1 MKKEICIIIG
11 GQIRDLERILASYDV
26 DVYEQVKINDAVKMA
41 IQLEKEGVL
50 AIISTGGTASEM
62 EQHISIPVIRA
73 NPTYFDLI
81 ETFRH
86 LELQGNIIG
95 EEVALFLHHSR
106 NVLIERLQPFVRNKI
121 YFFRYQ
127 DEKDLRTQVHF
138 LSQQGFRI
146 VVGGPTTLSFANEFG
161 LMGHPLYVGLETIL
175 TAYDKA
181 VSVLQTIKK
190 EREESQRLYTILD
203 LFPEGILVADEKGT
217 VILCNPKGLE
227 ILGLQKEHVIGQKI
241 YQVTHD
247 PNWISVYESGTSQVD
262 VMTEFRQKKLFT
274 TRLPIVVGTKIIGA
288 VGTFQEVSKIEKLE
302 HEHRKLQTMGLIAKN
317 KFADIVG
324 NSDVISRTIES
335 AKAYAQ
341 VESTVLISGETGT
354 GKEIFAQSIH
364 NLSNRRYGPF
374 VAVNCA
380 ALPENLLESE
390 LMGYY
395 EGAFTGARKGG
406 KSGLFELAH
415 KGTFFLDEINQIPVS
430 LQARILRVLQE
441 KQVMRLGGEK
451 VIPIDV
457 RIIAATNEE
466 LETKITSG
474 GFREDLYYRLNVL
487 NLPLPSLR
495 QRLEDIPVLAQRFFE
510 NFSKVYGRSCFF
522 SERCLNLMMDYDWPG
537 NVRELI
543 NFIERYLVLNRQ
555 KSINDIEFAR
565 QYFYEKQSKK
575 APVGESTDPNRI
587 TLYLDTMDN
596 MEEEIIRTVVGRMKG
611 SKAKAALL
619 LGISR
624 TTLWKKIDRN
634 QGLQ

>member
-1 MKKEICIIIG
+1 MRKEICIIIG

-26 DVYEQVKINDAVKMA
+26 EVYEQVRMNDAVEMA
-41 IQLEKEGVL
+41 IQLEQEGVQ
-50 AIISTGGTASEM
+50 AIISTGGTAAEM
-62 EQHISIPVIRA
+62 EKHISIPVIRA
-73 NPTYFDLI
+73 NPTYFDLL
-81 ETFRH
+81 ETFRD
-86 LELQGNIIG
+86 LELQGNVVG
-95 EEVALFLHHSR
+95 GNVVLFLHQSR
-106 NVLIERLQPFVRNKI
+106 NVLIERLQPFVKNKI
-121 YFFRYQ
+121 CFFRYQ
-127 DEKDLRTQVHF
+127 DETDLRAQVHF
-138 LSQQGFRI
+138 LSKQGFQI
-146 VVGGPTTLSFANEFG
+146 VVGGPTTLSFAKEVG
-161 LMGHPLYVGLETIL
+161 LRGHPLYVGLETIL

-181 VSVLQTIKK
+181 VSVLHSIKK
-190 EREESQRLYTILD
+190 EREESQRLYTIID
-203 LFPEGILVADEKGT
+203 LFPEGILVADETGSI
-217 VILCNPKGLE
+217 ILCNPRGLE
-227 ILGLQKEHVIGQKI
+227 IMDLKKEQVIGHKI
-241 YQVTHD
+241 YQVTRD
-247 PNWISVYESGTSQVD
+247 PNWISVYENGSSQID
-262 VMTEFRQKKLFT
+262 VMTEFRQKKIFS
-274 TRLPIVVGTKIIGA
+274 TRLPIIVGKKIIGA

-302 HEHRKLQTMGLIAKN
+302 HEYRKLQTMGLVAKN
-317 KFADIVG
+317 TITDIVG

-395 EGAFTGARKGG
+395 EGAFTGARKSG
-406 KSGLFELAH
+406 KAGLFELAH

-457 RIIAATNEE
+457 RIIAATNED

-474 GFREDLYYRLNVL
+474 SFREDLYYRLNVL
-487 NLPLPSLR
+487 NLPLPALR
-495 QRLEDIPVLAQRFFE
+495 HRLEDIPLLAQRFLE
-510 NFSKVYGRSCFF
+510 TFSKVYGHTHFF
-522 SERCLNLMMDYDWPG
+522 SDRCLQLMTEYDWPG

-543 NFIERYLVLNRQ
+543 NFIERFMVLNRQ
-555 KSINDIEFAR
+555 KSINDIDFAR
-565 QYFYEKQSKK
+565 QYIVEKRNKK
-575 APVGESTDPNRI
+575 TSVAGATDPNLI
-587 TLYLDTMDN
+587 TLNLDTMEN
-596 MEEEIIRTVVGRMKG
+596 MEEQIIRTVVGRMKG

-634 QGLQ
+634 QRLQ